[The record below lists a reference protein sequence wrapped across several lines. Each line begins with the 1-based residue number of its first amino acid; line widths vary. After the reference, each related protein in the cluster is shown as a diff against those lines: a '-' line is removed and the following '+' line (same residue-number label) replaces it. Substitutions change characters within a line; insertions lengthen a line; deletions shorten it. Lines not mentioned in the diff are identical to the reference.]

1 MAIFRTKKENN
12 FVIMSNY
19 HLRDKNLS
27 FKAKGL
33 LSYMLSL
40 PDDWNYSIS
49 GLICNAKENKTSIK
63 SALNELIRYGY
74 LNIKKLY
81 PNQTESKKIEDI
93 YDIYELPHPLEEDME
108 NLELDNMP

>member
-1 MAIFRTKKENN
+1 MAVFRTKKMNN

-40 PDDWNYSIS
+40 PDDWNYSIP
-49 GLICNAKENKTSIK
+49 GLISKAKENKTSIK
-63 SALNELIRYGY
+63 NALDELKKYGY
-74 LNIKKLY
+74 LDIKKIY
-81 PNQTESKKIEDI
+81 PNQTESKKIEYI
-93 YDIYELPHPLEEDME
+93 YNIYELPHPLEEDME
-108 NLELDNMP
+108 NLDLDNVL